1 MAMAC
6 VWLLAAGVSGAQE
19 RPAAQA
25 PAEGARPATPEGGGQ
40 AAPPAGRGRGAGGPG
55 AEGAPA
61 QGEGGRGGREGAPAA
76 APLPNGTF
84 ALTTAGRVVTNLD
97 KTLDFY
103 RQVFG
108 LLPYGSVPSRPLM
121 NQALE
126 KLGATPNARFRQATV
141 RLPNSGLLMRVLE
154 ITNLERAP
162 KTAQTL
168 ADVGEAH
175 FRFEVTDVEAVVNNL
190 QRMGAQFVTPANVQ
204 AAKTATSVLVRD
216 LDGYLLEVVKGVGS
230 QGSNIGAGASPILDS
245 RLVLTAESV
254 DNTLKFYRDI
264 LNAPVPETTQWQK
277 PPFGAG
283 EMKSALSGDIGGP
296 GRVLEVREYRN
307 AGSKGPIQPRLQ
319 DPGAT
324 VLSFFV
330 RNLAEVTKLVQAAN
344 LKIVTPEAKP
354 VQMVNLDRLMIQDP
368 NGVFVEL
375 IQE

>member
-1 MAMAC
+1 M
-6 VWLLAAGVSGAQE
+6 
-19 RPAAQA
+19 
-25 PAEGARPATPEGGGQ
+25 
-40 AAPPAGRGRGAGGPG
+40 
-55 AEGAPA
+55 
-61 QGEGGRGGREGAPAA
+61 
-76 APLPNGTF
+76 
-84 ALTTAGRVVTNLD
+84 
-97 KTLDFY
+97 
-103 RQVFG
+103 
-108 LLPYGSVPSRPLM
+108 SVPAVL
-121 NQALE
+121 ALR
-126 KLGATPNARFRQATV
+126 GV
-141 RLPNSGLLMRVLE
+141 RRRYP
-154 ITNLERAP
+154 
-162 KTAQTL
+162 
-168 ADVGEAH
+168 
-175 FRFEVTDVEAVVNNL
+175 
-190 QRMGAQFVTPANVQ
+190 
-204 AAKTATSVLVRD
+204 
-216 LDGYLLEVVKGVGS
+216 DGYLLEVHKGFGS

-277 PPFGAG
+277 PPFGTG

-307 AGSKGPIQPRLQ
+307 AGSKGPVQPRLQ

-330 RNLAEVTKLVQAAN
+330 RNLAEVTKQVQAAN